1 MIGNQSNKADA
12 KCHRERKSSNEV
24 FEFLEKKLYLGRDT
38 RQKLALI
45 ARKLTGSGFSPDKF
59 DAEKAADVLSA
70 CVNHMFN
77 DQLNRGELNG
87 IYGLEDLPV
96 IVPGRSPKALE
107 IYTVY
112 QLVKGRFDKLQTG
125 ESDREKCASVAA
137 KLNECGLGKPSFKH
151 FSDSEQ
157 WTREDVAWVLQPE
170 NINAL
175 INVQNQKYARLS
187 AEDKTKAASG
197 NGSKAK
203 NT

>member
-1 MIGNQSNKADA
+1 MIGNQSNKTDA

-77 DQLNRGELNG
+77 DLLNGGELNG
-87 IYGLEDLPV
+87 IYGLEEQPM

-137 KLNECGLGKPSFKH
+137 KLTECGQGKPLFKH

>member
-45 ARKLTGSGFSPDKF
+45 ARELTGAGFSPDKF

-70 CVNHMFN
+70 CVNHMYN
-77 DQLNRGELNG
+77 ELFSEG
-87 IYGLEDLPV
+87 KHTAIYGLEEPPM
-96 IVPGRSPKALE
+96 IVPARSPKALE

-112 QLVKGRFDKLQTG
+112 QLVKGRFDKLYTG

-137 KLNECGLGKPSFKH
+137 KLNECGPSKPSFNQ

-175 INVQNQKYARLS
+175 INVQNQKFARLS
-187 AEDKTKAASG
+187 TEDKTEIATDRVST
-197 NGSKAK
+197 AK

>member
-12 KCHRERKSSNEV
+12 RCHRERKSSNEV

-45 ARKLTGSGFSPDKF
+45 ACKLTGAGFSPDKF

-77 DQLNRGELNG
+77 DLFREGKHNG
-87 IYGLEDLPV
+87 IYGLEEPPM
-96 IVPGRSPKALE
+96 IVPARSPKALE

-112 QLVKGRFDKLQTG
+112 QLVKGRFDKLYTG

-137 KLNECGLGKPSFKH
+137 KLNECGPGKPSFNQ

-157 WTREDVAWVLQPE
+157 WTREDVAWMLQPE

-187 AEDKTKAASG
+187 AEDKTAIATDRVST
-197 NGSKAK
+197 AK

>member
-45 ARKLTGSGFSPDKF
+45 ARKLTGAGFNPDKF

-77 DQLNRGELNG
+77 DLLNGGELNG
-87 IYGLEDLPV
+87 IYGLEEHPV
-96 IVPGRSPKALE
+96 IVPGRSPKALKSTLFTSSLKVALTSFTRGSQ
-107 IYTVY
+107 IVRNAHRW
-112 QLVKGRFDKLQTG
+112 QQNLMNAGR
-125 ESDREKCASVAA
+125 
-137 KLNECGLGKPSFKH
+137 GKPSFKN

>member
-77 DQLNRGELNG
+77 DLLNGGELNG
-87 IYGLEDLPV
+87 IYGLEEHPV

-137 KLNECGLGKPSFKH
+137 KLNECGPGKPLFKH

-175 INVQNQKYARLS
+175 INVQNKKYARLS

>member
-1 MIGNQSNKADA
+1 MIGNPSNKADA
-12 KCHRERKSSNEV
+12 KCHRARKSSNEV

-45 ARKLTGSGFSPDKF
+45 SRKLTGTGFSPDKI
-59 DAEKAADVLSA
+59 DAKKAADVLSA

-77 DQLNRGELNG
+77 DLLNEGELSG
-87 IYGLEDLPV
+87 IYGLEEHPM
-96 IVPGRSPKALE
+96 IVPARSPKALE

-112 QLVKGRFDKLQTG
+112 QQVKGRFDKLHTG
-125 ESDREKCASVAA
+125 ESVREKCASVAA
-137 KLNECGLGKPSFKH
+137 KFNECGPEKPSFKH

-157 WTREDVAWVLQPE
+157 WTREDVEWMLQPE

-175 INVQNQKYARLS
+175 INIQNQKYTRLN
-187 AEDKTKAASG
+187 AEDKTEIASS
-197 NGSKAK
+197 NVSTAK

>member
-24 FEFLEKKLYLGRDT
+24 FGFLEKKLYLGGDT

-45 ARKLTGSGFSPDKF
+45 VRKLTGAGFSPYKF

-77 DQLNRGELNG
+77 DLLNEGKLNG
-87 IYGLEDLPV
+87 FYGLEEHPMM
-96 IVPGRSPKALE
+96 VPARSPKALE

-112 QLVKGRFDKLQTG
+112 QLVKGRFDKLHTG
-125 ESDREKCASVAA
+125 EVDREKYASVAE
-137 KLNECGLGKPSFKH
+137 KLNEYGISKPRLKRLSDGK
-151 FSDSEQ
+151 E
-157 WTREDVAWVLQPE
+157 WTRKDVAWMLQPE

-175 INVQNQKYARLS
+175 INIQNQKYARLS
-187 AEDKTKAASG
+187 AEDKTAIATGDVST
-197 NGSKAK
+197 AK

>member
-1 MIGNQSNKADA
+1 MVTKATRLTPDATGNGKAVT
-12 KCHRERKSSNEV
+12 RSLNFWRRSSIW
-24 FEFLEKKLYLGRDT
+24 GGDT

-45 ARKLTGSGFSPDKF
+45 ARKLTGAGFSPDKF
-59 DAEKAADVLSA
+59 AAEKAADVLSA

-77 DQLNRGELNG
+77 DLLNEGELNG
-87 IYGLEDLPV
+87 IYRSEEHPM
-96 IVPGRSPKALE
+96 IVPARSPKALE

-112 QLVKGRFDKLQTG
+112 QLVKGRFDKLHTG
-125 ESDREKCASVAA
+125 ESDREKYASVAE
-137 KLNECGLGKPSFKH
+137 KLNEYGIWKPRLKRLSDGK
-151 FSDSEQ
+151 E
-157 WTREDVAWVLQPE
+157 WAREDVAWVLQPE

>member
-45 ARKLTGSGFSPDKF
+45 ARKLTGAGFSPDKF

-77 DQLNRGELNG
+77 DLLNEGELNG
-87 IYGLEDLPV
+87 IYGLEEYPM
-96 IVPGRSPKALE
+96 IVPARSPKALE

-112 QLVKGRFDKLQTG
+112 QLVKGRFDKLHTG
-125 ESDREKCASVAA
+125 ESDREKYASVAK
-137 KLNECGLGKPSFKH
+137 KLNEYGIWKPRLKRLSDGK
-151 FSDSEQ
+151 E
-157 WTREDVAWVLQPE
+157 WAREDVAWMLQPE

-175 INVQNQKYARLS
+175 IKVQNQKYARLS
-187 AEDKTKAASG
+187 AEDKTEAASG
-197 NGSKAK
+197 NGSTAK